1 MSSKRKKRHVAFLI
15 REAKRTAKKEADK
28 KYSEA
33 MDSGDIEKMAAA
45 MGVKLK

>member
-1 MSSKRKKRHVAFLI
+1 MSSKKKKRHAAFLI
-15 REAKRTAKKEADK
+15 REAKRAAKKEADK

-33 MDSGDIEKMAAA
+33 MDSEDIGKMAAA